1 MGREGFQIGSLEE
14 LIDRRPTV
22 ARRLAKPLAALLLL
36 LLVLPAALSLTGR
49 RQPPAAAFQGR
60 PAGRPLAAARSG
72 SPAGP
77 HRQKPS
83 PRQAQRRARPAPAKL
98 AGQPARAEVSAPV
111 VGTGRVGGQPPAGAQ
126 PALQLHVPAAAAAT
140 VPPLVSPARPARP
153 VRPRGLAQ
161 AAAREFG
168 FERGGD
174 GGGS

>member
-14 LIDRRPTV
+14 LIDRRPTAAQRPLRPV
-22 ARRLAKPLAALLLL
+22 GRRLAKPLAALLLL

-98 AGQPARAEVSAPV
+98 AGQPARAGVWS
-111 VGTGRVGGQPPAGAQ
+111 GGRPTACRRPASPPAPRTGSGGRDGS
-126 PALQLHVPAAAAAT
+126 PLGKPSAAG
-140 VPPLVSPARPARP
+140 PPR
-153 VRPRGLAQ
+153 Q
-161 AAAREFG
+161 AAGACA
-168 FERGGD
+168 GGCPRVRL
-174 GGGS
+174 